1 MARPVDEGVDRVTTY
16 VRVDENIYGRMGL
29 KFVLRP
35 DGQSLQL
42 LPGQLADRGSDVVSH
57 VGEARFHVRISTPVA
72 TDADVPDAL
81 GLALRRVADCLF
93 GILPDGTE
101 DPDASGI
108 VEGVLGPAVHDGGLV
123 LTLDTE
129 SFGFNPP
136 MVETMTRIFVEELE
150 PLAIPVELT
159 AASWATDEVPPAWR
173 SSAERL
179 QG

>member
-1 MARPVDEGVDRVTTY
+1 MTTY
-16 VRVDENIYGRMGL
+16 VRVDEDLYGRMGL
-29 KFVLRP
+29 KFVLTP
-35 DGQSLQL
+35 DGQSLEL
-42 LPGQLADRGSDVVSH
+42 LPGQLADPGSDVVSH
-57 VGEARFHVRISTPVA
+57 VGEAGFHVRMSTRVV
-72 TDADVPDAL
+72 TDTEVPDAL
-81 GLALRRVADCLF
+81 GLALRRVADRLF
-93 GILPDGTE
+93 GVMPDGTE

-108 VEGVLGPAVHDGGLV
+108 VEGVLGPAVYDGGLV

-159 AASWATDEVPPAWR
+159 AASWVTDEIPPDWR